1 MACVSITYSV
11 IVPAMLVA
19 VMSTM
24 LFSALNSILVDLNH
38 EYRECV
44 VLMKI

>member
-11 IVPAMLVA
+11 IVPAMSVA
-19 VMSTM
+19 VMSTR